1 MRRFAL
7 LAVTASLTTLA
18 AVPVVSSA
26 AAPSPQTTPKPTPAP
41 APSPKP
47 GGGGGHVKPFSGVS
61 GADLA
66 PTPTPTPVLKHPH

>member
-26 AAPSPQTTPKPTPAP
+26 AAPSPQTTPKP

>member
-41 APSPKP
+41 SPKP

-66 PTPTPTPVLKHPH
+66 PTPTPTPTPVLKHPH